1 MAGEM
6 FMPDFPIIDAHVHF
20 YDVEKLN
27 YSWMPNVPS
36 LNHTSL
42 VKEFDQ
48 ARGKVDVDGIV
59 FVEVDID
66 PGLHIEE
73 AKFVAGL
80 AEGDKRLSAIVAHA
94 PLEKGLA
101 IEADLE
107 KLQHI
112 KGVKGIRRLI
122 QGEVDPSM
130 CIAPDFVDAVNLLP
144 KYGMSF
150 DICIRHYQLVYAIEL
165 IKKCPNVR
173 FILDH
178 IAKPDIK
185 NGLMEPWKSQI
196 LEMAKLPNVVCKVSG
211 VATEADHQAWTR
223 QQLRPYIE
231 HVIESFGFDRVMFGS
246 DWTVATLALEY
257 PTWVDILD
265 EVLAGT
271 SVDEKRHFW
280 RGTAIEAYKLPFLV

>member
-1 MAGEM
+1 
-6 FMPDFPIIDAHVHF
+6 MPDFPIIDAHVHF

-42 VKEFDQ
+42 VKDFDQ

-80 AEGDKRLSAIVAHA
+80 AEADKRVSGIVAHA
-94 PLEKGLA
+94 PLEKGRA

-107 KLQHI
+107 KLSHI
-112 KGVKGIRRLI
+112 QGVKGIRRLI

-130 CIAPDFVDAVNLLP
+130 CIAPDFVDGVNLLP

-185 NGLMEPWKSQI
+185 NGLMDPWKIQI
-196 LEMAKLPNVVCKVSG
+196 REMAKLPNVVCKVSG

-223 QQLRPYIE
+223 EQLRPYID

-246 DWTVATLALEY
+246 DWTVATLALDY

-265 EVLAGT
+265 EALTGT
-271 SVDEKRHFW
+271 SIDEKRRFW
-280 RGTAIEAYKLPFLV
+280 RGTAIEAYRLPFAV